1 MTIFKVAKNN
11 RAAVNNEEDF
21 IMSTFKFFSRF
32 TLAGLLIVS
41 QVASAARLSVLYG
54 GGSGGSN
61 KNYVRVFVTS
71 TTYDGNLGGIAGADA
86 KCQARA
92 DAASLGGT
100 WKAMI
105 SDGSTNASSR
115 ILNRTKP
122 VFTISGKLAWNP
134 SQQVILGG
142 DTNPANGYGSL
153 PFGGAGIVGSAINIT
168 ELGTAPAAYVVWAA
182 TNTNGLVQGTSHC
195 SNWTSNSSGISGY
208 YGNASATNATWISQ
222 NVSPCNNSYRLYC
235 LEDE

>member
-92 DAASLGGT
+92 NAASLGGT
-100 WKAMI
+100 WKAII
-105 SDGSTNASSR
+105 SDSTTNAIDR
-115 ILNRTKP
+115 FLFRTKP
-122 VFTISGKLAWNP
+122 VFNLAGKLTWNP
-134 SQQVILGG
+134 GQQVLLGG
-142 DTNPANGYGSL
+142 DTNPVNGYGAL
-153 PFGGAGIVGSAINIT
+153 PFGPGVIASVVGTT
-168 ELGTAPAAYVVWAA
+168 ELGTDPATPWVWTGTNSNGAA
-182 TNTNGLVQGTSHC
+182 LSTYTC
-195 SNWTSNSSGISGY
+195 SNWTSNASVSGY
-208 YGNASATNATWISQ
+208 YGNAGSKATSWITQNAAGCSNT
-222 NVSPCNNSYRLYC
+222 YRLYC